1 MKKHI
6 ALLFTFL
13 LSLPL
18 FADPKNIVYNE
29 AFDFS
34 AIENLDISLTYE
46 NLQISRI
53 YGEEIVI
60 EIGSNNIKKIP
71 QVTVQDETLRIIS
84 KEQKTSRGNKCN
96 VYVYLPQDFSINE
109 IKLHN
114 ESGSIS
120 ADILQ
125 AQNAVLISNVS
136 GRTDIASCQTELY
149 KATSVSGNI
158 TLQKIAV
165 DFFDFSSTSGTIF
178 AELEQTPLA
187 SSKIT
192 NTSGKSQLYYPKSS
206 NFEFSAFT
214 VSGSIKTPDS
224 DSNKKNAGTNY
235 QSIIGTGGPQLSIS
249 SVSGKIEITAY

>member
-13 LSLPL
+13 LSLQA

-84 KEQKTSRGNKCN
+84 KEQK
-96 VYVYLPQDFSINE
+96 I
-109 IKLHN
+109 HN
-114 ESGSIS
+114 
-120 ADILQ
+120 
-125 AQNAVLISNVS
+125 
-136 GRTDIASCQTELY
+136 
-149 KATSVSGNI
+149 
-158 TLQKIAV
+158 
-165 DFFDFSSTSGTIF
+165 
-178 AELEQTPLA
+178 
-187 SSKIT
+187 
-192 NTSGKSQLYYPKSS
+192 PKV
-206 NFEFSAFT
+206 F
-214 VSGSIKTPDS
+214 
-224 DSNKKNAGTNY
+224 
-235 QSIIGTGGPQLSIS
+235 Q
-249 SVSGKIEITAY
+249 